1 MLKND
6 CVRHA
11 KLPIADFRLI
21 VGQSQIK
28 NRKLNNIQSPNHLIT
43 QSPNLQSWKLLT
55 FLFALANFLEVAVV
69 AHFVLFTPAFL
80 HTIGFSK
87 SEIDAWTGPISAL
100 AFLLGI
106 WFVPFWGVLADR
118 YGRKPLVLR
127 SHYVEMIAMA
137 LAAVAHNVWLYIIAR
152 ALTGFALGNTGLMY
166 ASLTEAA
173 PKHRVALALGLVNA
187 SAPLG
192 SLIGGVLGGLIVSAY
207 GVHTLFGIDAV
218 VCLLTA
224 LVLTALYR
232 ETFTPR
238 PTPPI
243 FTMLGDALRA
253 VIHSPVARTIFG
265 VSFVF
270 SSAQFFS
277 YPYLPVRIGEIVGE
291 RAAPTMIGLTQG
303 LAGITTLVGSAVW
316 GALADRV
323 GHRRLLAGLML
334 FAPLLWLPMFWAQ
347 ELPLLTLGWVLLG
360 AVSPSSNSLMYT
372 IISLNV
378 TAEKRGSVLSM
389 IYLPLNLAFIVA
401 PFSASFVA
409 RAWEVR
415 DVFLVSTALALGAL
429 VMFVGS
435 AKRMK

>member
-1 MLKND
+1 MAQDK
-6 CVRHA
+6 
-11 KLPIADFRLI
+11 
-21 VGQSQIK
+21 
-28 NRKLNNIQSPNHLIT
+28 SPN
-43 QSPNLQSWKLLT
+43 SNLRSWKLLT

-100 AFLLGI
+100 AFLCGI

-137 LAAVAHNVWLYIIAR
+137 LAAISHNVWLYVIAR

-173 PKHRVALALGLVNA
+173 PKSRVALALGLVNA

-192 SLIGGVLGGLIVSAY
+192 SLVGGVLGGVIVSAY
-207 GVHTLFGIDAV
+207 GVHTLFAVDAV
-218 VCLLTA
+218 VCLITA
-224 LVLTALYR
+224 IVLTALYR
-232 ETFTPR
+232 ETFTPKA
-238 PTPPI
+238 TPPLG
-243 FTMLGDALRA
+243 TMLRNAVGA
-253 VIHSPVARTIFG
+253 VIHAPVARTIFG

-277 YPYLPVRIGEIVGE
+277 YPYLPVRISEIVGE

-303 LAGITTLVGSAVW
+303 FAGVTTLLGSAVW
-316 GALADRV
+316 GALAERA
-323 GHRRLLAGLML
+323 GHRRLLIALML
-334 FAPLLWLPMFWAQ
+334 IAPFLWLPMFWAQ
-347 ELPLLTLGWVLLG
+347 EMTLLTVSWMLLG
-360 AVSPSSNSLMYT
+360 AVTPSINSLMYT

-378 TAEKRGSVLSM
+378 SSDKRGSVLSM

-401 PFSASFVA
+401 PFSASLVA
-409 RAWEVR
+409 RTFKVR
-415 DVFLVSTALALGAL
+415 EVFLFSSALAFLAL
-429 VMFVGS
+429 VIFAVNVR
-435 AKRMK
+435 KTK